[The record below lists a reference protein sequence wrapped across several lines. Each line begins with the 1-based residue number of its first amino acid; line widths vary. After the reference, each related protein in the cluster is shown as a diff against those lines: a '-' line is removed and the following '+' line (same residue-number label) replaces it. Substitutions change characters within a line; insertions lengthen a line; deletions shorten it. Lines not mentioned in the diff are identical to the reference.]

1 MQRSEKEAAIMRRVV
16 LVGVGVL
23 VTLAG
28 VIFTLQGVGVL
39 GGSVMSGVTFW
50 AVAGPVIALA
60 GLALAAIGLRG
71 GLASQARRLCS
82 RPPTPIRDRRFTW
95 PFPGD
100 GVPVGASG
108 RAAGRRVS
116 GARAPPGT
124 RAVASSCPPDH
135 PASGSGRFRPEREAL
150 VTAVLDHLAIGTPT
164 LTDGW
169 ELFGGVLGGTWV
181 YGGDSPGFWWGQ
193 LEFAAG
199 PKIEL
204 MTPTGGPDAAFL
216 ERFLATRGASP
227 HHFNFI
233 VTDIEA
239 TMARIRALGIEPVQ
253 VNLSNPNWKEAFLHP
268 RSAHGIVIQVA
279 QQASSPRVAPPRELP
294 EPGRPALFDLIEHR
308 VGDLDGATRLFR
320 EALDGRLEAGADDT
334 AELTWPGGKR
344 IRLVREDGLPLGGSL
359 HHIRFTR
366 ADGAFSTHDKE
377 RAGLLA
383 KRLGLTVE
391 LASP

>member
-1 MQRSEKEAAIMRRVV
+1 M
-16 LVGVGVL
+16 
-23 VTLAG
+23 
-28 VIFTLQGVGVL
+28 
-39 GGSVMSGVTFW
+39 
-50 AVAGPVIALA
+50 
-60 GLALAAIGLRG
+60 
-71 GLASQARRLCS
+71 
-82 RPPTPIRDRRFTW
+82 
-95 PFPGD
+95 
-100 GVPVGASG
+100 
-108 RAAGRRVS
+108 
-116 GARAPPGT
+116 
-124 RAVASSCPPDH
+124 
-135 PASGSGRFRPEREAL
+135 
-150 VTAVLDHLAIGTPT
+150 TAVLDHLAIGTPT

-181 YGGDSPGFWWGQ
+181 YGGDSPGYWWGQ

-204 MTPTGGPDAAFL
+204 LTPTGGPDAAFL

-279 QQASSPRVAPPRELP
+279 QQAGSPRAAPPRELP